1 MKIVLTMTINM
12 IMPIISCAISFIL
25 PQVKVWYDS
34 KGTFSPYITR
44 SKSMGKYKYFRGG
57 SAYMI
62 SFKYSDAL
70 NVCFVVMMYGIS
82 MPILFPIG
90 AITLALQRLSERT

>member
-1 MKIVLTMTINM
+1 
-12 IMPIISCAISFIL
+12 
-25 PQVKVWYDS
+25 
-34 KGTFSPYITR
+34 
-44 SKSMGKYKYFRGG
+44 
-57 SAYMI
+57 MI

-90 AITLALQRLSERT
+90 AITLAL